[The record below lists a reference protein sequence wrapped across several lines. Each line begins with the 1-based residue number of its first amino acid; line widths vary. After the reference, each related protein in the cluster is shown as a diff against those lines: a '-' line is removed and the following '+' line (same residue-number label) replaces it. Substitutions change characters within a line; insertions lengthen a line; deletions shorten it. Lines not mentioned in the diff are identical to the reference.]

1 MKKISILTST
11 LLLASFL
18 VIIDMRRVTDK
29 PTYRKEMVYMNILLA
44 ILNDPDFLSM
54 SYPEQYKILD
64 GFYNHVKIYLKE
76 DDVVNVLENALP
88 NLLLELN
95 LLSASSILMN
105 LPF

>member
-64 GFYNHVKIYLKE
+64 GFYNHVKIYLNEDDKKEEEEELEMEKEIEKE
-76 DDVVNVLENALP
+76 DNNSSYIDLKEN
-88 NLLLELN
+88 
-95 LLSASSILMN
+95 
-105 LPF
+105 

>member
-76 DDVVNVLENALP
+76 DDIKEEELEKEKEMEKEEN
-88 NLLLELN
+88 
-95 LLSASSILMN
+95 SAYIDLKEN
-105 LPF
+105 

>member
-54 SYPEQYKILD
+54 SYPEQYRILD

-76 DDVVNVLENALP
+76 DDIKEEELEKEKEMEKEEN
-88 NLLLELN
+88 
-95 LLSASSILMN
+95 SAYIDLKEN
-105 LPF
+105 

>member
-1 MKKISILTST
+1 MKKISILAST

-18 VIIDMRRVTDK
+18 VIIDMSRSKVVAK

-76 DDVVNVLENALP
+76 EEREEKEQTEKEEEKEKEDDIAYIDLKENK
-88 NLLLELN
+88 
-95 LLSASSILMN
+95 
-105 LPF
+105 